1 MRSIA
6 GEREPSVQLELDGQ
20 PLLARNGDTVLMAL
34 LRHGEPVRHSEF
46 TGKPRA
52 GFCLMG
58 ACQDCWVT
66 VNNTRVRACTTP
78 AVQGMRINRDGSHA

>member
-1 MRSIA
+1 MRPIA
-6 GEREPSVQLELDGQ
+6 GDQSLSVHVECNGQ
-20 PLLARNGDTVLMAL
+20 PLLAREGDTILVAL
-34 LRHGEPVRHSEF
+34 LRHGLPVRYSEY

-66 VNNTRVRACTTP
+66 VGETRVRACTTP
-78 AVQGMRINRDGSHA
+78 VAPGLNITTDYHHD